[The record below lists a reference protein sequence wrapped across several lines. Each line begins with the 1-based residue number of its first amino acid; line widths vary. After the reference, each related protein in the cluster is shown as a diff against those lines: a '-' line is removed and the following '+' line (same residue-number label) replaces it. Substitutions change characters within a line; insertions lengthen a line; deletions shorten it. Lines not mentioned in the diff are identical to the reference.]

1 METSHLTPNPISPFF
16 YKQQQNRPPVRSI
29 AHKQKIQMNYPTLSN
44 TRLIFFK
51 CTRWQL
57 EETLDKFSCPFHYY
71 CDTIYPGDY
80 PAAIDLLVLIFTAT
94 TYISTLL
101 FMLLDM
107 SSNRGKFC
115 FDQPKKFLLP
125 SGPFSL
131 PVFLFVLAKGHRINT
146 LFPLFLMGP
155 PILQLIYI
163 SALTFDNGADKDI
176 KYVFF
181 EASTMSGILH
191 ASLNLDFVI
200 LPYYTGLD
208 ALIGSNFS
216 GECTSCVCR
225 NAPLVVGGR
234 FVTYRGNEVV
244 RKVVALKWL
253 LEGLGWVLITWDC
266 VYLSANLGAERRELQ
281 GVVYG
286 CVFGLVFVHV
296 IKLLRRW
303 QLMYCIRN
311 YNQLDKV

>member
-1 METSHLTPNPISPFF
+1 
-16 YKQQQNRPPVRSI
+16 
-29 AHKQKIQMNYPTLSN
+29 MNYPTLSN

-225 NAPLVVGGR
+225 NAPLVVGG
-234 FVTYRGNEVV
+234 NEVV

>member
-1 METSHLTPNPISPFF
+1 MH
-16 YKQQQNRPPVRSI
+16 
-29 AHKQKIQMNYPTLSN
+29 YPALAN
-44 TRLIFFK
+44 THSTFFK

-71 CDTIYPGDY
+71 CDSIYPGDY
-80 PAAIDLLVLIFTAT
+80 PAAIDLLVLIFTAA
-94 TYISTLL
+94 TYMSTLL
-101 FMLLDM
+101 FMLADM
-107 SSNRGKFC
+107 SFRGKFC
-115 FDQPKKFLLP
+115 LDQPKKFLLP

-131 PVFLFVLAKGHRINT
+131 PIFLFVLAKGYRINT

-155 PILQLIYI
+155 PILHMVYI

-191 ASLNLDFVI
+191 ASLNLDSVI

-208 ALIGSNFS
+208 ALVGSEFS
-216 GECTSCVCR
+216 GECPSCVCR
-225 NAPLVVGGR
+225 NAPLEVGGR
-234 FVTYRGNEVV
+234 FVSYRGWSGTTFVV
-244 RKVVALKWL
+244 VCVLCTRIVCRVAGDKVMRKVVVLKWL

-266 VYLSANLGAERRELQ
+266 VYLSANLGVERRELQ

-286 CVFGLVFVHV
+286 CVFGLVFVHI

-303 QLMYCIRN
+303 HLMCSVGN
-311 YNQLDKV
+311 QNQLDQV